1 MGRSGAVRLEPG
13 EITIDDPV
21 VLEKPHVYTVAYRR
35 MPDYT
40 LLEYIC
46 EDNREYADEQGR
58 QKIRIATPPK

>member
-1 MGRSGAVRLEPG
+1 VAPDVLWN
-13 EITIDDPV
+13 EITIEDPA
-21 VLEKPHVYTVAYRR
+21 VLEKPWTYTVAYKK

-58 QKIRIATPPK
+58 QQIRIGPPDAK